1 MTLKARLSAVI
12 GFLSLLSIGIGL
24 LGLNGMSQANQG
36 LKTVYEDRTMA
47 LEQVSRI
54 DRLLVQNQLALAEAL
69 QDSMAATIKIKSE
82 LIEKNNA
89 EINQTWGEYIT
100 NYLTPEEMQLA
111 DKFAAD

>member
-1 MTLKARLSAVI
+1 MKMTLKSRLSAVI

-36 LKTVYEDRTMA
+36 LKTVYEDRTVA

-69 QDSMAATIKIKSE
+69 QDSMAATIKMKSE
-82 LIEKNNA
+82 LIEKIMPRSTRPGA
-89 EINQTWGEYIT
+89 STSLII
-100 NYLTPEEMQLA
+100 
-111 DKFAAD
+111 